1 LWVEGRGGLDEE
13 RLRSF
18 SQIKA
23 FDKRENSHGWTTRFV
38 FKEGEEISTFS
49 KAMNVKLKVAVCQ
62 RSFLN
67 KIKKFI
73 CTQGRRIN
81 LQPKAGIVKNYCA
94 TNSGSPEVLSMDHIV
109 QILNWAA
116 Y

>member
-1 LWVEGRGGLDEE
+1 M

-23 FDKRENSHGWTTRFV
+23 FEERENLKLLGNKFCLERGRGDFHIQKSNLH
-38 FKEGEEISTFS
+38 
-49 KAMNVKLKVAVCQ
+49 MNIKLKVAVCQ

-67 KIKKFI
+67 QIKKFI
-73 CTQGRRIN
+73 CTQGRRTN
-81 LQPKAGIVKNYCA
+81 LQPEAGIVKNYCA
-94 TNSGSPEVLSMDHIV
+94 TNSGSPEVDLRFCPWI
-109 QILNWAA
+109 ILFK